1 VRRWRTYALRSLAA
15 IVLVAA
21 AGAAFVT
28 RSRAHELITN
38 PRLTRRLS
46 TKTPADYGM
55 PYEEATVTT
64 ADGLKLV
71 GWFVP
76 SQNGASLILVHG
88 YKDRRESML
97 QVANVLHRHGYGLLI
112 LSVRAHDSSD
122 GELITFGHY
131 EMQDLDAWYAYEIA
145 HPGVDA
151 GEIGIFGV
159 SMGGSLAL
167 QYSARNPHIAAIV
180 ADSAFSSLSDT
191 VATSVKF
198 FTGLPPF
205 PFAPMILFWSQRES
219 GFDVTEIDAKQWIP
233 QLSPRPVFVMQGDA
247 DVVVSPQSGERLYE
261 AAGQPKEF
269 WHEPDVGH
277 AQFLQ
282 KHPADFERRVVGF
295 FDRYL
300 LHTR

>member
-1 VRRWRTYALRSLAA
+1 VRRWRTLALGALAA
-15 IVLVAA
+15 LALVGA
-21 AGAAFVT
+21 AGAAVVT
-28 RSRAHELITN
+28 RARAHELITN
-38 PRLTRRLS
+38 PRATRHLPA
-46 TKTPADYGM
+46 KTPADYGM
-55 PYEEATVTT
+55 PYEEATVKTT
-64 ADGLKLV
+64 DGLTLV

-76 SQNGASLILVHG
+76 SQNGASLMLVHG
-88 YKDRRESML
+88 YKDQRGSML
-97 QVANVLHRHGYGLLI
+97 QVADVLHRHGYGLLI
-112 LSVRAHDSSD
+112 LSVRAHDLSD

-131 EMQDLDAWYAYEIA
+131 EMRDLDAWYAYEIA
-145 HPGVDA
+145 HAGVDPR
-151 GEIGIFGV
+151 EIGMFGV

-167 QYSARNPHIAAIV
+167 QYGARNPRISAIV

-205 PFAPMILFWSQRES
+205 PFAPMILFWSQREAGYDAS
-219 GFDVTEIDAKQWIP
+219 EIDAKRWIP
-233 QLSPRPVFVMQGDA
+233 QLSPRPVFLMQGDA
-247 DVVVSPQSGERLYE
+247 DLVVSPQSGERLYE

-300 LHTR
+300 LHAK